1 MKKFI
6 INKESFQIW
15 KMPRGKSLKDLE
27 DLKTAAMTG
36 NREPQEIARFDTL
49 EEARKAFENYKSNIK
64 PVEYEHHNV
73 DIAMFDILTIEEFEY
88 TEDEDDDYR
97 EFVDMWD
104 SYICGE

>member
-6 INKESFQIW
+6 IGKESFQIW
-15 KMPRGKSLKDLE
+15 RMSREKSLRDLE
-27 DLKTAAMTG
+27 DLKTAAITG

-49 EEARKAFENYKSNIK
+49 DEARKAFENYKSNIK
-64 PVEYEHHNV
+64 PVKYEHHNV
-73 DIAMFDILTIEEFEY
+73 DIAMFDMLTIEELEY
-88 TEDEDDDYR
+88 TEGEDNDYY